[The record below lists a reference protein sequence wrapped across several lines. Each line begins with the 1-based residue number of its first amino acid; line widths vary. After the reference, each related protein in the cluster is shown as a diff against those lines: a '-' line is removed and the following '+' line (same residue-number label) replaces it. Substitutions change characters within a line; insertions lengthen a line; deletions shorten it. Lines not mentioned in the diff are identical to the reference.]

1 MRTDPPGTAL
11 GRRQVLKGLAVAAGV
26 WSLHSDGIVAAMA
39 VPDKAQGNVGPAPGT
54 AAADA
59 RFGAMLRIALDGTTT
74 IVVPSAEMGQ
84 GVYTTLPM
92 LIAEEL
98 DADWTR
104 TIVELATADPAFGNP
119 SRRGIQVTGGSD
131 SVPGFHAALRRLG
144 ASARQAML
152 QTAAAEWKVPAAEC
166 TTRSGMVFHEPSAR
180 RRSYGELAR
189 RAAQLPPSQSPTL
202 KQPADF
208 VLCGHSPGRKDSP
221 AKCDG
226 SALFGADLRLPGM
239 LFGAVLLA
247 PRAGSRLVRFDEVA
261 ALRRRG
267 VHAVVPIDGG
277 LGAVAETTWSARQA
291 LQDAAP
297 QFAPAAGTVEAS
309 ATIAADLRRILHAA
323 SAPSST
329 DAAIPAAPP
338 IRVSASM
345 ADEVDASFAAASR
358 KFDVTYE
365 VPMLAHACMEP
376 MSTTAWITSEGE
388 CRVWAPSQRQ
398 GAAREAA
405 AAASGLPL
413 ERVTL
418 QGTFCGGG
426 FGRRWETDFVTQAVQ
441 LAAAV
446 RGRPVAMSWD
456 READLRG
463 DFFRAPYA
471 CRVRGAVTDTGEAA
485 ALHATICGPSLLA
498 FQRRPIAAPDPSAIG
513 NLILPQYAI
522 GRRRIEFRE
531 RPIAQRIGFWRAV
544 SLSQNGFFGESAV
557 DELAYL
563 AGADGLAFRRRLL
576 ATDPRG
582 LAVLEKVAQIAGWD
596 QPLPTGSGR
605 GIAFS
610 TGFGSYH
617 AQVAQVRIDRN
628 VLHVERV
635 VCVHDCGFAF
645 DPDTVRAQM
654 EGGIVFGLSALTQSV
669 EIVDGVPQAANFDR
683 FPILRSA
690 SSPAIEVQLINSGA
704 EPGSVGEAATAA
716 IVPAVTNAVFAATGR
731 RIRRLPL
738 ALEGFELA

>member
-1 MRTDPPGTAL
+1 MPDRPARNLLDRRRVLQGLAAL
-11 GRRQVLKGLAVAAGV
+11 GGV
-26 WSLHSDGIVAAMA
+26 WSLRGDGSVTATIAAERDSGNTDSTTSA
-39 VPDKAQGNVGPAPGT
+39 VEMS
-54 AAADA
+54 A
-59 RFGAMLRIALDGTTT
+59 RFGAMLRIAADGMTT

-98 DADWTR
+98 DADWAR
-104 TIVELATADPAFGNP
+104 TVVELATADPAFGNP

-131 SVPGFHAALRRLG
+131 SVPGFHAAFRRLG
-144 ASARQAML
+144 ASARQAIL
-152 QTAAAEWKVPAAEC
+152 QIAAADWNVPAAEC
-166 TTRSGMVFHEPSAR
+166 TTRSGMVVHGPSAR
-180 RRSYGELAR
+180 RRSYGELAV
-189 RAAQLPPSQSPTL
+189 RAAQLPPSQSPSL
-202 KQPADF
+202 KQAQDF
-208 VLCGHSPGRKDSP
+208 VLLGRSPGRKDTP

-226 SALFGADLRLPGM
+226 SARFGADLRLPGM
-239 LFGAVLLA
+239 LFGAVLLG
-247 PRAGSRLVRFDEVA
+247 PTVGSRLIKFDA
-261 ALRRRG
+261 ATALRRCG

-277 LGAVAETTWSARQA
+277 LGAVAETTWAARQA
-291 LQDAAP
+291 LNDAAP
-297 QFAPAAGTVEAS
+297 QFAPATGRAESSAS
-309 ATIAADLRRILHAA
+309 IAADLRRMLQASADPSATHAA
-323 SAPSST
+323 DENLPPS
-329 DAAIPAAPP
+329 
-338 IRVSASM
+338 RLSASM

-358 KFDVTYE
+358 KFDVIYE

-376 MSTTAWITSEGE
+376 MSTTAWITAEGE

-405 AAASGLPL
+405 AAASGVPL

-426 FGRRWETDFVTQAVQ
+426 FGRRWETDFVTHAVQ
-441 LAAAV
+441 LAAVV

-471 CRVRGAVTDTGEAA
+471 CRVRGAVTEAGEAA

-498 FQRRPIAAPDPSAIG
+498 FQRRPIAAPDPAAIG

-544 SLSQNGFFGESAV
+544 SLSQNGFFGESAI
-557 DELAYL
+557 DELAHL

-582 LAVLEKVAQIAGWD
+582 LAVLEKAAQIAGWD
-596 QPLPTGSGR
+596 KPLPRGSGR
-605 GIAFS
+605 GVAFS

-617 AQVAQVRIDRN
+617 AQVAQVRIDRH

-635 VCVHDCGFAF
+635 VAVHDCGFAF

-669 EIVDGVPQAANFDR
+669 EIIAGVPQATNFDS

-690 SSPAIEVQLINSGA
+690 SSPAIEVQLIDSGA
-704 EPGSVGEAATAA
+704 EPGGVGEAATAA
-716 IVPAVTNAVFAATGR
+716 IIPAVTNAVFAATGR

>member
-1 MRTDPPGTAL
+1 MSDSQTGFAL
-11 GRRQVLKGLAVAAGV
+11 DRRQVLQGLAAVVGV
-26 WSLHSDGIVAAMA
+26 WSLGADGKVAES
-39 VPDKAQGNVGPAPGT
+39 PET
-54 AAADA
+54 SA

-92 LIAEEL
+92 LVAEEL
-98 DADWTR
+98 DADWAHTV
-104 TIVELATADPAFGNP
+104 IELATADPAFGNP

-144 ASARQAML
+144 ASARQAL
-152 QTAAAEWKVPAAEC
+152 VQTAAEDWKVPTTEC
-166 TTRSGMVFHEPSAR
+166 TTRSGMVIHVPSAR
-180 RRSYGELAR
+180 RRSYGELAA
-189 RAAQLPPSQSPTL
+189 RAAQLPPSQSPPL
-202 KQPADF
+202 KKPADF
-208 VLCGHSPGRKDSP
+208 VLFGRSPGRKDTP

-226 SALFGADLRLPGM
+226 SARFGADLRLPGM

-247 PRAGSRLVRFDEVA
+247 PVAGSRLVRFDAAA
-261 ALRRRG
+261 ALRHRG
-267 VHAVVPIDGG
+267 VHAVLPIDGG
-277 LGAVAETTWSARQA
+277 LGAVAETTWAARQA

-297 QFAPAAGTVEAS
+297 QFAPAAGTVESS
-309 ATIAADLRRILHAA
+309 ADVAIDLRRILHAV
-323 SAPSST
+323 SAPSAT
-329 DAAIPAAPP
+329 DSAVGAAPP
-338 IRVSASM
+338 RRLSASM
-345 ADEVDASFAAASR
+345 ADEVESAIAAASH
-358 KFDVTYE
+358 KFDITYE

-376 MSTTAWITSEGE
+376 MSTTAWITAEGE

-405 AAASGLPL
+405 ALASGLPP

-471 CRVRGAVTDTGEAA
+471 CRVRGAVTDNGKAA

-522 GRRRIEFRE
+522 GRRRVEFIE

-544 SLSQNGFFGESAV
+544 SLSQTGFFGESAI
-557 DELAYL
+557 DELAHL
-563 AGADGLAFRRRLL
+563 AGEDGFVFRRRLL

-582 LAVLEKVAQIAGWD
+582 LAVLDKAAAAAGWGK
-596 QPLPTGSGR
+596 PLPPGCGL

-617 AQVAQVRIDRN
+617 AQVARVRVDRN
-628 VLHVERV
+628 VVHVERV

-669 EIVDGVPQAANFDR
+669 EIIDGVPQPGNFDR

-690 SSPAIEVQLINSGA
+690 SSPTIEVQLIDSGA
-704 EPGSVGEAATAA
+704 EPGGVGEAATAA

-738 ALEGFELA
+738 ALEGFDLA

>member
-1 MRTDPPGTAL
+1 MRVRKRRPRGARTVAPITRRID
-11 GRRQVLKGLAVAAGV
+11 RRQLLQGLAAVVGV
-26 WSLHSDGIVAAMA
+26 WSLQAEAIVAGSNEPAA
-39 VPDKAQGNVGPAPGT
+39 PSAGLQQGPGAQP
-54 AAADA
+54 A

-74 IVVPSAEMGQ
+74 LVVPSAEMGQ

-98 DADWTR
+98 DADWSR
-104 TIVELATADPAFGNP
+104 TVVELATADPAFGNP

-131 SVPGFHAALRRLG
+131 SIPGFHASLRRLG
-144 ASARQAML
+144 ASARLAL
-152 QTAAAEWKVPAAEC
+152 LHTAAADWQVPTDEC
-166 TTRSGMVFHEPSAR
+166 ITRNGVVIHKPTAR
-180 RRSYGELAR
+180 RRDYGELAI
-189 RAAQLPPSQSPTL
+189 RAAALPPTQSPVL
-202 KQPADF
+202 KAAADF
-208 VLCGHSPGRKDSP
+208 RLLGRSPGRKDTP

-226 SALFGADLRLPGM
+226 SAIFGADLRLPGM

-247 PRAGSRLVRFDEVA
+247 PRLGSRLLGFDRDA

-267 VHAVVPIDGG
+267 VHAVIPIEGG
-277 LGAVAETTWSARQA
+277 LGAVAETTWAARQA
-291 LQDAAP
+291 LQDAAA
-297 QFAPAAGTVEAS
+297 QFEPAAEAGESS
-309 ATIAADLRRILHAA
+309 AFIAADLRQRVQQ
-323 SAPSST
+323 PSVAGDDTESV
-329 DAAIPAAPP
+329 I
-338 IRVSASM
+338 
-345 ADEVDASFAAASR
+345 AAADQQL
-358 KFDVTYE
+358 DVTYE

-376 MSTTAWITSEGE
+376 MSTTAWITPDGD

-405 AAASGLPL
+405 ALASGLPI

-426 FGRRWETDFVTQAVQ
+426 FGRRWETDFITQAVQ

-471 CRVRGAVTDTGEAA
+471 CRIRA
-485 ALHATICGPSLLA
+485 ALPGTGVALAALQATICGPSLLA
-498 FQRRPIAAPDPSAIG
+498 FQRRPIAAADPSAVG

-522 GRRRIEFRE
+522 GPRRVEFRE

-544 SLSQNGFFGESAV
+544 SLSQNGFFGESAI
-557 DELAYL
+557 DELAGL
-563 AGADGLAFRRRLL
+563 AGEDGFAFRRRLL
-576 ATDPRG
+576 AADPRG
-582 LAVLEKVAQIAGWD
+582 LAVLDRAAQAAGWGRA
-596 QPLPTGSGR
+596 LPAGSGL

-617 AQVAQVRIDRN
+617 AQVAQVRVADGVI
-628 VLHVERV
+628 HVERIF
-635 VCVHDCGFAF
+635 CVHDCGFAF

-654 EGGIVFGLSALTQSV
+654 EGGIVFGLSALMESV
-669 EIVDGVPQAANFDR
+669 EILDGVPQPTNFDR
-683 FPILRSA
+683 LPILRGNSA
-690 SSPAIEVQLINSGA
+690 PKIDVQLINSGA
-704 EPGSVGEAATAA
+704 EPGGVGEAATAG
-716 IVPAVTNAVFAATGR
+716 IIPAVTNAVFAATGK

-738 ALEGFELA
+738 ALEGLELA

>member
-1 MRTDPPGTAL
+1 MLDSPPELAL
-11 GRRQVLKGLAVAAGV
+11 NRRRVLQGLAAVGGV
-26 WSLHSDGIVAAMA
+26 WSLRADGIVAVTA
-39 VPDKAQGNVGPAPGT
+39 APGENPEHVGN
-54 AAADA
+54 AATPAGNSA

-92 LIAEEL
+92 LVAEEL

-104 TIVELATADPAFGNP
+104 TVVELATADPAFGNP

-131 SVPGFHAALRRLG
+131 SVTGFHAALRRLG
-144 ASARQAML
+144 ASARQAIL
-152 QTAAAEWKVPAAEC
+152 QTAAADWKVPAAEC
-166 TTRSGMVFHEPSAR
+166 ATRSGMVVHEPSAR
-180 RRSYGELAR
+180 RRSYGELAA
-189 RAAQLPPSQSPTL
+189 RAAQLPPSQSPPL
-202 KQPADF
+202 KQAADF
-208 VLCGHSPGRKDSP
+208 VLLGRSTGRKDTP

-226 SALFGADLRLPGM
+226 SARFGADLRLPGM

-247 PRAGSRLVRFDEVA
+247 PVAGGRLVSFDAAA

-277 LGAVAETTWSARQA
+277 LGAVAETTWAARQA
-291 LQDAAP
+291 LKDAAA
-297 QFAPAAGTVEAS
+297 QFAIAAGMAESS
-309 ATIAADLRRILHAA
+309 AGISADLQQILHTAY
-323 SAPSST
+323 APSRT
-329 DAAIPAAPP
+329 DSAVGAAPP
-338 IRVSASM
+338 RRLSAGM
-345 ADEVDASFAAASR
+345 ADEVDSTFAAAR
-358 KFDVTYE
+358 YKFDVIYE

-376 MSTTAWITSEGE
+376 MSTTAWITAEGE

-398 GAAREAA
+398 GAARDAA
-405 AAASGLPL
+405 AVASGLPL

-471 CRVRGAVTDTGEAA
+471 CRVRGAVTDNGEAT

-522 GRRRIEFRE
+522 GRRRVEFIE

-557 DELAYL
+557 DELAHL
-563 AGADGLAFRRRLL
+563 AGEDGFVFRRRLL

-582 LAVLEKVAQIAGWD
+582 LAVLEKAAQAAEWGKR
-596 QPLPTGSGR
+596 LPPGCGL

-635 VCVHDCGFAF
+635 ICVHDCGFAF

-654 EGGIVFGLSALTQSV
+654 EGGIVFGLAALTQSM
-669 EIVDGVPQAANFDR
+669 EIVDGVPQPVNFDR
-683 FPILRSA
+683 FPILRIASA
-690 SSPAIEVQLINSGA
+690 PAIEVQLINSGA
-704 EPGSVGEAATAA
+704 EPGGVGEAATAA

-738 ALEGFELA
+738 ALEGFDLA